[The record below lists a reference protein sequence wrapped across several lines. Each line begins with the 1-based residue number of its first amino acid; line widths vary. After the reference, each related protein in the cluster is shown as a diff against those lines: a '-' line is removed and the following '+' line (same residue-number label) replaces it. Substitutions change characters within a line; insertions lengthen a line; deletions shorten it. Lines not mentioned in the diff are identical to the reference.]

1 MAREAHTHTVAPMST
16 LSNRLDSLAQRL
28 DGAHVVLHVPESAHA
43 MVASPAASTG
53 RDDLEALTRHVL
65 WPLATENRK
74 PVILNRARVRH
85 GAPLLPYRVLLCPL
99 LTGDRAEGL
108 IAVFRRHDQSRFEE
122 ADAELLL
129 AAAGDFRDELKPRE
143 GGHTLIFRRPDFEA
157 EVALRAQTTEIASV
171 VYINLDQVHA
181 INELSGFSA
190 GDETIR
196 AVGKLLRAP
205 LLPEGSVAGRI
216 SGDRYAAVLFDYTL
230 NQARAW
236 AEQARGAIADLQIG
250 DRKVRITASLGA
262 ALLPRTGSF
271 ERALAAAETAC
282 RAAKDRGRNR
292 VEIYEAGDASI
303 IRRHE
308 YARDSRAVVEAL
320 EEDRLALNAQPI
332 ADLRDRSRQP
342 QYEVL
347 LRVRETDGSVRS
359 IGDFLQA
366 VEHYQLFNRLD
377 RWVVE
382 HALRVLRPHAA
393 TLRDLGARF
402 SLNVTG
408 QSLSDPEFADFVRG
422 SVVSSGVPG
431 SLLTFE
437 FTETA
442 ALRNI
447 TATNRFIRRL
457 SGLGAHLALDDFGTG
472 VSSLLHLKELAVH
485 RIKIDGRF
493 IRDVLS
499 NTRSEALV
507 RALAQIGTSLGL
519 ETVGEFVETEE
530 VAEFLRGLGVQYGQG
545 YLFGRA
551 RPLEDVLTR
560 TLAAVTQ
567 PNEIADA

>member
-1 MAREAHTHTVAPMST
+1 
-16 LSNRLDSLAQRL
+16 
-28 DGAHVVLHVPESAHA
+28 
-43 MVASPAASTG
+43 
-53 RDDLEALTRHVL
+53 
-65 WPLATENRK
+65 
-74 PVILNRARVRH
+74 
-85 GAPLLPYRVLLCPL
+85 
-99 LTGDRAEGL
+99 
-108 IAVFRRHDQSRFEE
+108 
-122 ADAELLL
+122 
-129 AAAGDFRDELKPRE
+129 
-143 GGHTLIFRRPDFEA
+143 
-157 EVALRAQTTEIASV
+157 
-171 VYINLDQVHA
+171 
-181 INELSGFSA
+181 
-190 GDETIR
+190 
-196 AVGKLLRAP
+196 
-205 LLPEGSVAGRI
+205 
-216 SGDRYAAVLFDYTL
+216 
-230 NQARAW
+230 
-236 AEQARGAIADLQIG
+236 
-250 DRKVRITASLGA
+250 
-262 ALLPRTGSF
+262 
-271 ERALAAAETAC
+271 
-282 RAAKDRGRNR
+282 
-292 VEIYEAGDASI
+292 
-303 IRRHE
+303 
-308 YARDSRAVVEAL
+308 VVEAL

-347 LRVRETDGSVRS
+347 LRVRDKDGSVRS
-359 IGDFLQA
+359 IGDYLQA

-382 HALRVLRPHAA
+382 HALRVLRPHSA

-408 QSLSDPEFADFVRG
+408 QSLSDPEFADFVR
-422 SVVSSGVPG
+422 SCVVSSGVPG

-457 SGLGAHLALDDFGTG
+457 TSLGAHLALDDFGTG

-560 TLAAVTQ
+560 TLAAATQ
-567 PNEIADA
+567 PSAIADA

>member
-1 MAREAHTHTVAPMST
+1 MASLST
-16 LSNRLDSLAQRL
+16 RLESLAQRL
-28 DGAHVVLHVPESAHA
+28 DSAHVVLHVPESPNI
-43 MVASPAASTG
+43 MVASPVESAG

-65 WPLATENRK
+65 WPLASESRT
-74 PVILNRARVRH
+74 PQILNRARLRD

-99 LTGDRAEGL
+99 LAGERPEGL
-108 IAVFRRHDQSRFEE
+108 IAAFRRHDQPRFQD

-157 EVALRAQTTEIASV
+157 EIAMRAQTTEVASV

-181 INELSGFSA
+181 INELSGFAA
-190 GDETIR
+190 GDEAIR

-205 LLPEGSVAGRI
+205 LLPAGSVGGRI
-216 SGDRYAAVLFDYTL
+216 SGDRYAAVLFDLTL
-230 NQARAW
+230 NQARGW
-236 AEQARGAIADLQIG
+236 AEQAREAIAALQIG
-250 DRKVRITASLGA
+250 DRKVRVTASLGV
-262 ALLPRTGSF
+262 ALLPRTGTF

-292 VEIYEAGDASI
+292 VEAYEAGDASI

-308 YARDSRAVVEAL
+308 YARDSRTVVEAM
-320 EEDRLALNAQPI
+320 EENRLVMTAQPI

-347 LRVRETDGSVRS
+347 LRVRDNDGSVRS
-359 IGDFLQA
+359 IGDYLQA
-366 VEHYQLFNRLD
+366 VERYQMFNRLD

-382 HALRVLRPHAA
+382 NVLRVLRPHSA
-393 TLRDLGARF
+393 TLRELGARF
-402 SLNVTG
+402 SINITG
-408 QSLSDPEFADFVRG
+408 QSLSDPEFADFVRS
-422 SVVSSGVPG
+422 SVVGSGVSG

-442 ALRNI
+442 AVLNI
-447 TATNRFIRRL
+447 TATGRFIQRL
-457 SGLGAHLALDDFGTG
+457 ADLGAHVALDDFGTG
-472 VSSLLHLKELAVH
+472 VSSLLHLKELAVQ

-499 NTRSEALV
+499 NARSEALV
-507 RALAQIGTSLGL
+507 RALAQIGASLGL

-530 VAEFLRGLGVQYGQG
+530 VAEFLRVAGVQYGQG

-560 TLAAVTQ
+560 TLASALQ
-567 PNEIADA
+567 EA

>member
-1 MAREAHTHTVAPMST
+1 MSS
-16 LSNRLDSLAQRL
+16 LSTRLDSLAQRL
-28 DGAHVVLHVPESAHA
+28 DAAHVVLHVPESPQA
-43 MVASPAASTG
+43 MVASGAVSTG
-53 RDDLEALTRHVL
+53 RDDLETLTRHVL
-65 WPLATENRK
+65 WPLASESKK
-74 PVILNRARVRH
+74 PQILNRARVRH
-85 GAPLLPYRVLLCPL
+85 GAPLLPYRALLCPL
-99 LTGDRAEGL
+99 MTGDSAEGL
-108 IAVFRRHDQSRFEE
+108 IVVFRRHDQPRFEE

-143 GGHTLIFRRPDFEA
+143 GGHTLVFRRPDFEA
-157 EVALRAQTTEIASV
+157 EVAVRAQSTEIASV
-171 VYINLDQVHA
+171 VYVNLDQLHA

-190 GDETIR
+190 GDEAIR
-196 AVGKLLRAP
+196 AVGKLLQAP
-205 LLPEGSVAGRI
+205 LLPAGSVAGRI

-230 NQARAW
+230 NQARTW
-236 AEQARGAIADLQIG
+236 AEQVREAIGNLRIG

-262 ALLPRTGSF
+262 ALLPRTGTF
-271 ERALAAAETAC
+271 ERALATAETAC

-308 YARDSRAVVEAL
+308 YARDSRTVIEAL
-320 EEDRLALNAQPI
+320 EEDRMVLNAQPI
-332 ADLRDRSRQP
+332 ADLRDRARQP

-347 LRVRETDGSVRS
+347 LRVRENDGSVRS
-359 IGDFLQA
+359 IGDYLQA

-382 HALRVLRPHAA
+382 HTLRVLRPHCA
-393 TLRDLGARF
+393 TLRDRGARF
-402 SLNVTG
+402 SINVTG
-408 QSLSDPEFADFVRG
+408 QSLSDADFSDFVRG
-422 SVVSSGVPG
+422 SVVRSGVPG

-447 TATNRFIRRL
+447 AATHRFIRRL
-457 SGLGAHLALDDFGTG
+457 SGMGAHLALDDFGTG

-507 RALAQIGTSLGL
+507 RALAQIGTSLGV

-560 TLAAVTQ
+560 ILAAATQ
-567 PNEIADA
+567 PADVADA